1 MTSDMD
7 MFIGSDMDTDD
18 FRHMDGFR
26 GMNMDTDDFR
36 HGQVPCVRCRYYY
49 Y

>member
-7 MFIGSDMDTDD
+7 RFLEVDMDTDD

>member
-7 MFIGSDMDTDD
+7 RFLEVDMDTDD

-26 GMNMDTDDFR
+26 GMNMDTVNFR
-36 HGQVPCVRCRYYY
+36 HGQFPWVEYGY
-49 Y
+49 